1 MTLFNIAFTNVRKNF
16 SQFSMY
22 LGSLILSVLIYFTFV
37 SLAYTKSIG
46 VIFEKWGIG
55 GQGVFMAAAIVLILF
70 VAFFV
75 FYSSNYFTR
84 SRKRELGL
92 YSLLGL
98 RKGQIGRIIFYENLM
113 MHVMAVVSGI
123 VIGVFFSKFFSMLL
137 FRIMDLSI
145 NGGFT
150 FSVSAILST
159 LFVFGMILIV
169 TTANGYWIVYRH
181 SMVELFKADVREK
194 NPAKGSLTLSI
205 VGLLLIGFG
214 YFLAT
219 RSIEDSIFWTEDFFF
234 SSMLFVLFG
243 VILGTWLV
251 LRFLFPYVVY
261 KLFLRKS
268 FFYSGTN
275 ILTLTWLRY
284 RMKKTAGTLTMIA
297 VLSATT
303 LTIIGALS
311 SVYTNIISFAES
323 SNPNSYQTV
332 WSTQTEREKI
342 LEAIRDSK
350 SHTLVYHDAADV
362 YSGEVIDKV
371 DDEDLP
377 IVDQRMTHFSVM
389 SLSDYNRLAMKLNN
403 NSQKIQHLE
412 DGEAVFLSPND
423 RIENKKRA
431 HLWMKDPYTVAFKNN
446 PTTYRLKIVDIYHHV
461 VLNTDM
467 VYSALVVNDRIYQ
480 EISQKTMP
488 MHVDIFQVT
497 NEDRAEALDQKIQ
510 KIVGGNPYMYNL
522 EMSSFYS
529 NYHMM
534 STLIG
539 VILYIG
545 MFMGVVF
552 FAATGSIIY
561 FKQITEAVDE
571 KPRFEVL
578 QKLGMSQKEVRAVIA
593 KQVLPVFLIPLVLG
607 ICHSIAAMIGFSV
620 NIMYRVGAPV
630 VVSTT
635 IYTVFFIVYYF
646 VCVNTYTKMVSNSDE

>member
-1 MTLFNIAFTNVRKNF
+1 MTLFNIAFTNMRKNF
-16 SQFSMY
+16 GQFSMY

-46 VIFEKWGIG
+46 VIFDKWEIG

-98 RKGQIGRIIFYENLM
+98 RKAQIGRIIFYENLM
-113 MHVMAVVSGI
+113 MHVVAVVSGI

-145 NGGFT
+145 DSGFT

-159 LFVFGMILIV
+159 MLVFGIILIV

-205 VGLLLIGFG
+205 VGVFLIGFG
-214 YFLAT
+214 YFLVT
-219 RSIEDSIFWTEDFFF
+219 RPVEDSIFWTENFFF
-234 SSMLFVLFG
+234 ASMLFVLFG

-251 LRFLFPYVVY
+251 LRFLFPYIVY

-303 LTIIGALS
+303 LTIIGTLS
-311 SVYTNIISFAES
+311 SFYTNIISFAES
-323 SNPNSYQTV
+323 SNPNSYQTA

-342 LEAIRDSK
+342 LEAIRESK
-350 SHTLVYHDAADV
+350 SHTLVYHEAVDV
-362 YSGEVIDKV
+362 YKGEVIDKV
-371 DDEDLP
+371 DESIP
-377 IVDQRMTHFSVM
+377 YRDQRMSQFSVM
-389 SLSDYNRLAMKLNN
+389 GLSDYNRLATKLDND
-403 NSQKIQHLE
+403 SKRIKYLA
-412 DGEAVFLSPND
+412 DGEAIFLSPVGGF
-423 RIENKKRA
+423 ENKQRA
-431 HLWMKDPYTVAFKNN
+431 DWWMKDPYTVTFKNN
-446 PTTYRLKIVDIYHHV
+446 PVKYSLEIKAIYNHMV
-461 VLNTDM
+461 FNTDM
-467 VYSALVVNDRIYQ
+467 VSSTLVVNDRLYQ
-480 EISQKTMP
+480 EISQQTMP
-488 MHVDIFQVT
+488 KHIDIFQVT
-497 NEDRAEALDQKIQ
+497 NEDRAEVLDHEIQ
-510 KIVGGNPYMYNL
+510 KIAGGNSYMYNAS
-522 EMSSFYS
+522 MSSFYS

-534 STLIG
+534 STIIG
-539 VILYIG
+539 VLLYIG
-545 MFMGVVF
+545 MFIGIVF

-578 QKLGMSQKEVRAVIA
+578 QKLGMSQKEVRSVIT
-593 KQVLPVFLIPLVLG
+593 KQVLPVFLIPLILG
-607 ICHSIAAMIGFSV
+607 ICHSVAAMIGLSV
-620 NIMYRVGAPV
+620 NLLYSVGAPV
-630 VVSTT
+630 MISTT

-646 VCVNTYTKMVSNSDE
+646 VCVNTYTKMVASGDD

>member
-1 MTLFNIAFTNVRKNF
+1 MTLFNIAFTNMRKNF
-16 SQFSMY
+16 GQFSMY

-46 VIFEKWGIG
+46 VIFDKWQIG

-98 RKGQIGRIIFYENLM
+98 RKAQIGRIIFYENLM
-113 MHVMAVVSGI
+113 MHVVAVVSGI

-145 NGGFT
+145 DSGFT

-159 LFVFGMILIV
+159 MLVFGIILIV

-205 VGLLLIGFG
+205 VGVLLIGFG

-219 RSIEDSIFWTEDFFF
+219 RPIEDSIFWTENFFF
-234 SSMLFVLFG
+234 ASMLFVLFG

-251 LRFLFPYVVY
+251 LRFLFPYIVY

-303 LTIIGALS
+303 LTIIGTLS
-311 SVYTNIISFAES
+311 SFYTNIISFAES
-323 SNPNSYQTV
+323 SNPNSYQTA
-332 WSTQTEREKI
+332 WSTETEREEI
-342 LEAIRDSK
+342 LEAIRESK
-350 SHTLVYHDAADV
+350 SHTLVYHEAVDV
-362 YSGEVIDKV
+362 FKGEVIDKV
-371 DDEDLP
+371 DESIP
-377 IVDQRMTHFSVM
+377 YRDQRMSQFSVM
-389 SLSDYNRLAMKLNN
+389 GLSDYNRLATKLDND
-403 NSQKIQHLE
+403 SKRIKYLA
-412 DGEAVFLSPND
+412 DGKAIFLSPVGGF
-423 RIENKKRA
+423 ENKQRA
-431 HLWMKDPYTVAFKNN
+431 DLWMKDPYMVTFKNN
-446 PTTYRLKIVDIYHHV
+446 PVKYSLEIKAVYNHEV
-461 VLNTDM
+461 FNTDM
-467 VYSALVVNDRIYQ
+467 VSSTLVVNDRIYR

-488 MHVDIFQVT
+488 KHIDIFQVT
-497 NEDRAEALDQKIQ
+497 NEDRAEVLDHRIQ
-510 KIVGGNPYMYNL
+510 KIIGGNPYMYNL
-522 EMSSFYS
+522 SMSSFYS

-545 MFMGVVF
+545 MFIGIVF

-578 QKLGMSQKEVRAVIA
+578 QKLGMSQKEVRSVIA
-593 KQVLPVFLIPLVLG
+593 KQVLPVFLIPLILG
-607 ICHSIAAMIGFSV
+607 ICHSVAALIGLSV
-620 NIMYRVGAPV
+620 NLLYSVGAPV
-630 VVSTT
+630 MISTT

-646 VCVNTYTKMVSNSDE
+646 VCVNTYTKMVASGDD

>member
-37 SLAYTKSIG
+37 SLAYTKSISI
-46 VIFEKWGIG
+46 IFEKWGIG
-55 GQGVFMAAAIVLILF
+55 GQGVFLVAAIVLILF
-70 VAFFV
+70 VAFFI

-98 RKGQIGRIIFYENLM
+98 RKGQIGRIIFYENLI

-145 NGGFT
+145 DSGFT

-159 LFVFGMILIV
+159 LLVFGIILIV
-169 TTANGYWIVYRH
+169 TTANGYWIVYRY

-194 NPAKGSLTLSI
+194 NPAKGSPTLSI
-205 VGLLLIGFG
+205 VGLFLIGSG

-219 RSIEDSIFWTEDFFF
+219 RSIERSIFWTSEFFF
-234 SSMLFVLFG
+234 PMMLFVLFG

-251 LRFLFPYVVY
+251 LRFLFPYIVY

-268 FFYSGTN
+268 FFYHGTN
-275 ILTLTWLRY
+275 ILTITWLRY

-303 LTIIGALS
+303 LTIIGTLS
-311 SVYTNIISFAES
+311 SFYTNIISFAES
-323 SNPNSYQTV
+323 SNPSSYQTA
-332 WSTQTEREKI
+332 WSTQTQREKI
-342 LEAIRDSK
+342 YEVIRESK
-350 SHTLVYHDAADV
+350 SHTLVYHDEADV
-362 YSGEVIDKV
+362 YHGEVIDKV
-371 DDEDLP
+371 DESLP
-377 IVDQRMTHFSVM
+377 AMDQRMTSFSVM
-389 SLSDYNRLAMKLNN
+389 ALSDYNRLAMKLDNG
-403 NSQKIQHLE
+403 SQQIKHLE
-412 DGEAVFLSPND
+412 DGEAIFLSPIG
-423 RIENKKRA
+423 RFENKKRA
-431 HLWMKDPYTVAFKNN
+431 HLWMKDPYTVIFKNN
-446 PTTYRLKIVDIYHHV
+446 PTKYSLKIKAIYNHV
-461 VLNTDM
+461 VFNTDM
-467 VYSALVVNDRIYQ
+467 VYSTLVVNDRLYK

-488 MHVDIFQVT
+488 KHIDIFQVT
-497 NEDRAEALDQKIQ
+497 NEDRAERLDEKIQ
-510 KIVGGNPYMYNL
+510 QIVGGNPYAYNR

-545 MFMGVVF
+545 MFMGIVF

-571 KPRFEVL
+571 RPRFEVL

-593 KQVLPVFLIPLVLG
+593 KQVLPVFLIPLILG
-607 ICHSIAAMIGFSV
+607 IFHSVAAMIGLSV
-620 NIMYRVGAPV
+620 NLLYSVGAPV
-630 VVSTT
+630 MISTT
-635 IYTVFFIVYYF
+635 IYTVFFIIYYF
-646 VCVNTYTKMVSNSDE
+646 VCVNTYTKMVSSGDD

>member
-1 MTLFNIAFTNVRKNF
+1 MTLFNIAFTNMRKNF
-16 SQFSMY
+16 GQFSMY

-46 VIFEKWGIG
+46 VIFEKWEIG

-98 RKGQIGRIIFYENLM
+98 RKSQIGRIIFYENLM

-137 FRIMDLSI
+137 FWIMDLSI
-145 NGGFT
+145 DSGFT
-150 FSVSAILST
+150 FSVSAMLST
-159 LFVFGMILIV
+159 MLVFGIILVV
-169 TTANGYWIVYRH
+169 TTANGYWIVYRY

-205 VGLLLIGFG
+205 VGVCLIGFG

-219 RSIEDSIFWTEDFFF
+219 RPVEDSIFWTDNFFF
-234 SSMLFVLFG
+234 SSMLFILFG

-251 LRFLFPYVVY
+251 LRFLFPYIVY

-303 LTIIGALS
+303 LTIIGTLS
-311 SVYTNIISFAES
+311 SFYTNIISFAES
-323 SNPNSYQTV
+323 SNPNSYQTA
-332 WSTQTEREKI
+332 WSTETEREEI
-342 LEAIRDSK
+342 LEAIRESK
-350 SHTLVYHDAADV
+350 LHTLVYHEAVDV
-362 YSGEVIDKV
+362 YKGEVIDKV
-371 DDEDLP
+371 DESVP
-377 IVDQRMTHFSVM
+377 YRDQRMSQFSVM
-389 SLSDYNRLAMKLNN
+389 GLSDYNRLATKLDND
-403 NSQKIQHLE
+403 SKRIKYLA
-412 DGEAVFLSPND
+412 DGEAIFLSPVGGF
-423 RIENKKRA
+423 ENKQRA
-431 HLWMKDPYTVAFKNN
+431 DLWMKDPYTVTFKNN
-446 PTTYRLKIVDIYHHV
+446 PVQYSLEIKAIYNHEV
-461 VLNTDM
+461 FNMDM
-467 VYSALVVNDRIYQ
+467 VSSTLIVSDRIYQ

-488 MHVDIFQVT
+488 KHIDIFQVT
-497 NEDRAEALDQKIQ
+497 NEDRAEVLDHRIQ
-510 KIVGGNPYMYNL
+510 KIIGGNPYMYNVS
-522 EMSSFYS
+522 MSSFYS
-529 NYHMM
+529 NYHRM

-545 MFMGVVF
+545 MFIGIVF

-578 QKLGMSQKEVRAVIA
+578 QKLGMSQKEVRSVIA
-593 KQVLPVFLIPLVLG
+593 KQVLPVFLIPLILG
-607 ICHSIAAMIGFSV
+607 ICHSVAALIGLSV
-620 NIMYRVGAPV
+620 NLMYSVGAPV
-630 VVSTT
+630 MISTT

-646 VCVNTYTKMVSNSDE
+646 VCVNTYTKMVASGDD